1 MFAQNLAGSQ
11 VGNNHLSRIDY
22 QKNLLGSVSSS
33 NSDVM
38 HSAAAAKGDFA
49 GFVNSIRPGAHGA
62 KDWVLMWFGL
72 GSCLK
77 CLLGGLSI
85 NGSMGTLDIID
96 LSKFIQ

>member
-1 MFAQNLAGSQ
+1 MFAQNLAGCQ
-11 VGNNHLSRIDY
+11 VGNNHLSRIGY

-33 NSDVM
+33 NSHVM
-38 HSAAAAKGDFA
+38 HSADAAKGAFA

-62 KDWVLMWFGL
+62 KDWGLIWFGL

-85 NGSMGTLDIID
+85 NGSMGTLDVID
-96 LSKFIQ
+96 FSKFI